1 MMHRKAGWVVAVMV
15 AMGAA
20 SLAQAASSPLTLL
33 AVPARYS
40 VMQVA
45 FDVLRHREAVLVTYQ
60 KDAQTDQTVLH
71 AWNGR
76 EWVFVSMDDYRQAKF
91 VQERPARVVLI
102 GEEGEVPPVLAEASS
117 WCPVVLNATALDT
130 ASLVNAFGRIF
141 SFKRAE
147 WRWFTKRYNMEL
159 VDLNSER
166 RQTSWYD
173 GKTVEEPP
181 PPMLRKWIKDPS
193 PQPEPAPVVPMDAP
207 PEGVKAVEPAP
218 SFPSTE
224 PAAPEATTEPAAPAA
239 PAMPEAPAA
248 PVAPEA
254 VATPDAPAAPA
265 PAAVPPPEKEEG
277 IK

>member
-1 MMHRKAGWVVAVMV
+1 MMHRKAGWVVAVM
-15 AMGAA
+15 AALGAQA
-20 SLAQAASSPLTLL
+20 IAQAASSPLTLL

-102 GEEGEVPPVLAEASS
+102 GEEGEVPAVLAEASS

-141 SFKRAE
+141 SFKSSE

-166 RQTSWYD
+166 RQKSWYD
-173 GKTVEEPP
+173 GKTVAEPP
-181 PPMLRKWIKDPS
+181 PSVLRKWIKDPR
-193 PQPEPAPVVPMDAP
+193 PQPEPAPIVPAEAP
-207 PEGVKAVEPAP
+207 AEGVKAVEPAP
-218 SFPSTE
+218 SFPATE
-224 PAAPEATTEPAAPAA
+224 TTAPEVKPEAPAA
-239 PAMPEAPAA
+239 AAPEAPAA
-248 PVAPEA
+248 PENA
-254 VATPDAPAAPA
+254 AAPA
-265 PAAVPPPEKEEG
+265 PEAPAPVAAPPAEKEEG